1 VSLPKLDRLLA
12 AEADLQPLVT
22 KAREIRALARLVDG
36 FLPPDLAR
44 QVKAANLRDGKLV
57 LLAATSA
64 AAAKLRLLSGPLSG
78 FLLKQRWQV

>member
-1 VSLPKLDRLLA
+1 LLA

-64 AAAKLRLLSGPLSG
+64 AAAKL
-78 FLLKQRWQV
+78 